1 MNNYHTS
8 LVSEPHYWEGRS
20 LPSLRMSKT
29 SGWTVE
35 VEAAEATH
43 TTAAP
48 RKKWIQLKHLLLA
61 VWVALFSL
69 SGYYLISQYVVTAVQ
84 VQGRSMVPTLKD
96 GERYFLNR
104 IAFKWR
110 APGRGDVVVI
120 KDPGHVDYAV
130 KRIIGLPGESLSLM
144 DGAVYLNGARLSEPY
159 LTRGT
164 RTTTP
169 DRQDKF
175 IKVPQDRYFILGDN
189 RGNSEDSR
197 NYGAVHRSQIIG
209 LISN

>member
-1 MNNYHTS
+1 MTS
-8 LVSEPHYWEGRS
+8 PT
-20 LPSLRMSKT
+20 P
-29 SGWTVE
+29 GWTVE
-35 VEAAEATH
+35 VDASKANAT
-43 TTAAP
+43 TKAP
-48 RKKWIQLKHLLLA
+48 RQSWVKFKHLFLA

-104 IAFKWR
+104 IVFKWR
-110 APGRGDVVVI
+110 APERGDVVVI
-120 KDPGHVDYAV
+120 KDPGHSDYAV
-130 KRIIGLPGESLSLM
+130 KRIVGLPGESLSLM

-159 LTRGT
+159 LPRNT
-164 RTTTP
+164 RTLTP
-169 DRQDKF
+169 DRSQKF
-175 IKVPQDRYFILGDN
+175 IRVPQDRYFILGDN